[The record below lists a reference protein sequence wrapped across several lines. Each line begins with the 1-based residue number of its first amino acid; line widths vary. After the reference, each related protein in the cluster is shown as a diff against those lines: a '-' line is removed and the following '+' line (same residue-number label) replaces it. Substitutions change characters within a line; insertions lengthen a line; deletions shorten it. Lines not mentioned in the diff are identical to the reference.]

1 MKRRVMRFGAIIG
14 ATTLSAFAIA
24 PAFAAAATSQSS
36 AQALQLSIAGNSAVS
51 QKISASNDGSTE
63 TRNDASTV
71 PTLADLITGNNAIGV
86 GVAPQDAHANNDGTS
101 FACAGLAGPGGGIAY
116 VGKKSCNIDGD
127 VLSLNLGTL
136 NLDLV
141 NLLGNQ
147 GAISGPLNTL
157 LSPILTDLGLGSL
170 LDDTVAQLTG
180 ALADTPLGDISI
192 SGGLSAVE
200 AACTAN
206 PEAATGTS
214 KIVDT
219 NGDQT
224 IPIAVTIPTANG
236 GTQSLDVANLDV
248 AVEPKPGGTDVLVK
262 LDTITQALFTA
273 LEGELDTA
281 LGGALADLD
290 NAVIRV
296 ALQAVQEQLI
306 APLVT
311 ALNNSNVLQ
320 QLSDNLLKLVVNDRT
335 FGDGGR
341 SVEVTTLSVDVLGAA
356 QAFTGSALVSGDIGH
371 VTCGP
376 NTRATSTP
384 EEPGNPGSPG
394 NPDLPNV
401 PTVVDAGTAGHADHT
416 ARNVLGATAALMLLA
431 GTAGLM
437 GYRRMLTK

>member
-14 ATTLSAFAIA
+14 VTTVSAFAIA

-36 AQALQLSIAGNSAVS
+36 AQSLQLSIAGNSAVS
-51 QKISASNDGSTE
+51 QKITASNNGTTE
-63 TRNDASTV
+63 TRNDTSTV

-86 GVAPQDAHANNDGTS
+86 GVAPQDAHANADGTS

-141 NLLGNQ
+141 HLLGTE
-147 GAISGPLNTL
+147 GAISGPLNQL
-157 LSPILTDLGLGSL
+157 LAPILQNLGLA
-170 LDDTVAQLTG
+170 AQLDAVVGQITD

-192 SGGLSAVE
+192 TGGLSAVE

-206 PEAATGTS
+206 PDAATGTS

-224 IPIAVTIPTANG
+224 IPIAVTIPNGNG
-236 GTQSLDVANLDV
+236 GTQTLDVANLDV
-248 AVEPKPGGTDVLVK
+248 DVAPKPGGTDVLVN
-262 LDTITQALFTA
+262 LDTITAALFDA
-273 LEGELDTA
+273 LSDELDTA
-281 LGGALADLD
+281 LGGALADLN
-290 NAVIRV
+290 NAVIKA
-296 ALQAVQEQLI
+296 ALQAVQNSLI
-306 APLVT
+306 VPLVN
-311 ALNNSNVLQ
+311 ALNDSDVLQ
-320 QLSDNLLKLVVNDRT
+320 QLSDNVLKLVVNDRT

-341 SVEVTTLSVDVLGAA
+341 SVEVTTLKVGVLGAA
-356 QAFTGSALVSGDIGH
+356 QAFTGSALVSGQIGH

-376 NTRATSTP
+376 NTRATATP
-384 EEPGNPGSPG
+384 EEPSNPN
-394 NPDLPNV
+394 NPSTPHV
-401 PTVVDAGTAGHADHT
+401 PTVVDSGMAGHADHT

-431 GTAGLM
+431 GTAGLL
-437 GYRRMLTK
+437 GYRRMLNK